1 MARQRF
7 IHPEFW
13 GDPSIGQLTPIERLF
28 FVGCFSNADD
38 EGRLLGHPA
47 WLRSAIFP
55 YDDISLDEVRAMRD
69 RAAAVCRNF
78 AVYEVDGVE
87 YIAFLKWNRYQKP
100 KYPKPSTLPPPS
112 GDGTSPDWEKRFS
125 NASGSVPPLQR
136 SLSSTEENG
145 GVGHVPL
152 ISLPNP
158 THPYPTLPNPKG
170 DGVAAVDNLAPVDNS
185 EPKKRDET
193 NDPDTRIVVN
203 AYFNVFKRHPSP
215 LILQDLFEWIDK
227 LGGGLVAEALRR
239 TAEASKDSWSYT
251 KAILEKWENSRVA
264 SMADVERLDSEHRAR
279 GQARAAPVQEEPPPP
294 KLIEIDPAELEAAR
308 ARFKQAE
315 QEAMKRAATA
325 SAAPQD
331 SAPTAAVDGA

>member
-55 YDDISLDEVRAMRD
+55 YDDISLDEVRGMRD

-78 AVYEVDGVE
+78 VVYEVDGVE
-87 YIAFLKWNRYQKP
+87 YIAFLKWSRYQKP
-100 KYPKPSTLPPPS
+100 KYPKLSTLPPPS
-112 GDGTSPDWEKRFS
+112 GDGASPCLEKGFP
-125 NASGSVPPLQR
+125 NASESIPPSQR
-136 SLSSTEENG
+136 SLSPVKENSG
-145 GVGHVPL
+145 GGHVPL

-158 THPYPTLPNPKG
+158 THPYPTQPNPKG
-170 DGVAAVDNLAPVDNS
+170 YGVAAVDNLVPVDNS
-185 EPKKRDET
+185 EPRKRDDT

-203 AYFNVFKRHPSP
+203 AYFNVFKKHPSP

-279 GQARAAPVQEEPPPP
+279 VQARAAPAQEEPPPP
-294 KLIEIDPAELEAAR
+294 KVIEIDPAELEAAR
-308 ARFKQAE
+308 EKFKRAE
-315 QEAMKRAATA
+315 QEAMRRA
-325 SAAPQD
+325 SAASPAAQD
-331 SAPTAAVDGA
+331 SASTAAVDGA

>member
-13 GDPSIGQLTPIERLF
+13 GDPSIGQLTPTERLF

-38 EGRLLGHPA
+38 EGRMLGNPA

-78 AVYEVDGVE
+78 VVYEVDGVE
-87 YIAFLKWNRYQKP
+87 YIAFLKWSRYQKP

-112 GDGTSPDWEKRFS
+112 GDSASRGSEKRFS
-125 NASGSVPPLQR
+125 NASEDLPLSQNNV
-136 SLSSTEENG
+136 SPVKENG
-145 GVGHVPL
+145 VVGHVPL

-158 THPYPTLPNPKG
+158 TQPYPSQPNPKG
-170 DGVAAVDNLAPVDNS
+170 DGIGAVDNLAAVDNLG
-185 EPKKRDET
+185 PKQRDEA
-193 NDPDTRIVVN
+193 NDLDTRTVVN
-203 AYFNVFKRHPSP
+203 AYFNVFKKHPSP

-227 LGGGLVAEALRR
+227 LGGDLISEALRR
-239 TAEASKDSWSYT
+239 TAEAGKDSWKYT
-251 KAILEKWENSRVA
+251 KAILEKWEMHRVA

-279 GQARAAPVQEEPPPP
+279 GQARAAPAQEEPLPP
-294 KLIEIDPAELEAAR
+294 KRIEIDPAELEAAR
-308 ARFKQAE
+308 ARFRQAE
-315 QEAMKRAATA
+315 QEAMERAA
-325 SAAPQD
+325 AAAQD
-331 SAPTAAVDGA
+331 STPTAAVDGA

>member
-55 YDDISLDEVRAMRD
+55 YDDISLDDVRAMRD

-78 AVYEVDGVE
+78 VVYEVDGVE

-112 GDGTSPDWEKRFS
+112 GDGAPSGLEKRFP
-125 NASGSVPPLQR
+125 NASEGVPPSQH
-136 SLSSTEENG
+136 SPSSIEENG

-158 THPYPTLPNPKG
+158 THPYPTQPNPKG
-170 DGVAAVDNLAPVDNS
+170 GGGAVDNLAPVDNS
-185 EPKKRDET
+185 EPKKQDET
-193 NDPDTRIVVN
+193 NDADTRTVVN
-203 AYFNVFKRHPSP
+203 AYFNVFKKHPSP
-215 LILQDLFEWIDK
+215 LILQDLFDWIDK
-227 LGGGLVAEALRR
+227 LGGELVSEALRR
-239 TAEASKDSWSYT
+239 TAEASKDSWSYA
-251 KAILEKWENSRVA
+251 KAILEKWETHRVT
-264 SMADVERLDSEHRAR
+264 SMTDVERLDAEHRAR
-279 GQARAAPVQEEPPPP
+279 GQARAAPTQEEPPPP
-294 KLIEIDPAELEAAR
+294 RLIEIDPAELEAAR
-308 ARFKQAE
+308 ARFRQAE
-315 QEAMKRAATA
+315 QEAMKRGATA
-325 SAAPQD
+325 SAAAQD
-331 SAPTAAVDGA
+331 SASAAAVDGT